1 MENRNSRTAST
12 RTSSPFPSSFALRIS
27 TFISP
32 CPLFA
37 PRVWLFALFFVA
49 GCGAPGEPT
58 APSPPIPSAI
68 TDLSARQAGDGVQ
81 LMFTMPLRTTRG
93 ERLTQPPAIEI
104 LRGSPKPDGSPDAKS
119 LHVVDTIPGALA
131 GKYQLEDHIQVI
143 SPIAPEETRAHPGL
157 PIIYSVR
164 TRAAKKRASTDS
176 NIVAVRAF
184 PVPERISSIE
194 SRATQ
199 SSIHL
204 RWAAPT
210 LTAVGEPIAVTE
222 YHVYRG
228 ELDPR
233 AHDPATK
240 DVLHEKWIV
249 PFNMVGRS
257 DIASYQ
263 DTQFDFGK
271 TYVYVVRSVTTVDG
285 TPLESSDSEPLVL
298 TPVDTFAPA
307 TPQGVTAAVVTNPDG
322 GRTEV
327 DLSWSLGAEPDL
339 AGYRVYRS
347 EQPETRGQPVTIDLL
362 PSPAYRDTSVASGHQ
377 YWYRVTAVDRSGNES
392 ESSPPVAADVTQHPS

>member
-119 LHVVDTIPGALA
+119 LRVVDTIPGALA

-327 DLSWSLGAEPDL
+327 DLSWSLGD
-339 AGYRVYRS
+339 
-347 EQPETRGQPVTIDLL
+347 
-362 PSPAYRDTSVASGHQ
+362 
-377 YWYRVTAVDRSGNES
+377 
-392 ESSPPVAADVTQHPS
+392 